1 MPPKRKRRAPPAKS
15 QRQTEPD
22 PQVPPGADAP
32 LEERLIWV
40 SQQESE
46 RRITAIKATQDAEAG
61 NIPYQLQLVRSYCS
75 KEQLEGNAM
84 QYFQENLP
92 DLLVVPNEEYDVLE
106 LKWNN
111 GDEWMIGDFSD
122 DRTLR
127 ASIASF
133 TTADGL
139 QFPRDPVGEDFYR
152 RTSNFSDFA
161 WSEQPEGQMAG
172 AAEAFQTPGAVSN
185 RLSCGMTPKT
195 VRLPKNG
202 EMLLSVRGSP
212 LGVYKEENLS
222 AIEESG
228 NGNEDAP
235 C

>member
-1 MPPKRKRRAPPAKS
+1 MPPRRKRRAPPAKS

-22 PQVPPGADAP
+22 PQPQVPPGADAP
-32 LEERLIWV
+32 LEERLIWG

-46 RRITAIKATQDAEAG
+46 RRITAIKAIKDAEAG
-61 NIPYQLQLVRSYCS
+61 NIHYQLQLARSYYS
-75 KEQLEGNAM
+75 EEQLEGNAM
-84 QYFQENLP
+84 QYFQENLHN
-92 DLLVVPNEEYDVLE
+92 LSVVPNEEYDVLE

-111 GDEWMIGDFSD
+111 GDEWMIGDFAD

-133 TTADGL
+133 TAADGL
-139 QFPRDPVGEDFYR
+139 QFPRDSDFYT

-172 AAEAFQTPGAVSN
+172 ASEAFQTPGAVSN

-202 EMLLSVRGSP
+202 EMLLSVHGSP
-212 LGVYKEENLS
+212 LGVYKEENLA

-228 NGNEDAP
+228 NGSEDAP
-235 C
+235 